1 MGDTHH
7 PASDSDQRAN
17 LSQSLGEY
25 PQLSTSE
32 LSASPKGF
40 QSRLSTSELSTSP
53 KGFQSQLSTNE
64 LSASSKDFQSRLSTR
79 EPSASPKGFQSQL
92 CTSELLASPKGFRSR
107 LSTSELSASPKG
119 FLSRLSTSELSASPK
134 GFQSRLS
141 TSELSASPKVFQSQ
155 LSTTLNLA
163 QGLSILT
170 IYKRALS
177 LAQGLSVPTI
187 YKRALSLTQGLS
199 VLTIYKQAL
208 SLAQGLLIP
217 TIYKRALS
225 LAQGLSIPTIYKRA
239 VSLAQGLSVP
249 TIYKRALSLA
259 QGLSIPTI
267 YKRAFGLAQRLLV
280 LTIYKRALSLIQGF
294 SIPTVYKQAL
304 GLALGLTVPTLVL
317 RLSDPTTQH
326 GTRPRPTTLT
336 IGMPTPVD
344 LGLPTW
350 SVSRASG
357 LNPQRSCRG
366 HTTSSEETTGSP
378 LKRLERVWNCVRHAE
393 PAHHRTEAHLHL
405 AHERRHRPGKARCRE
420 ESRRCEPRT
429 SPAST
434 QSPRSGSRR
443 PFEGEPTSVNVKR
456 VNLLNAMKYGFWM
469 TGSHSTPADKFNPN
483 AHRINYSDVVAENV
497 TMARK
502 LAGIAKAPFHDIC
515 ISNMEG
521 FWMTGSHSTPADK
534 FNPNTHGINYSDVV
548 AEKVTM
554 ARKLAGIAK
563 APFHDICISN
573 MEEQV
578 LQSKHPLWNYQG
590 AHAPPCAFPEDDLAI
605 GSAWLDVCTAG
616 LF

>member
-1 MGDTHH
+1 MQVIDRQTEAARKSIVRMLPRQRDMEFILQRNEIVIPHL
-7 PASDSDQRAN
+7 DQLTTLRLPQKVGQLIMMPRA
-17 LSQSLGEY
+17 
-25 PQLSTSE
+25 PC
-32 LSASPKGF
+32 PKSYHGGH
-40 QSRLSTSELSTSP
+40 TSP
-53 KGFQSQLSTNE
+53 LPTIYKR
-64 LSASSKDFQSRLSTR
+64 A
-79 EPSASPKGFQSQL
+79 
-92 CTSELLASPKGFRSR
+92 
-107 LSTSELSASPKG
+107 
-119 FLSRLSTSELSASPK
+119 
-134 GFQSRLS
+134 
-141 TSELSASPKVFQSQ
+141 
-155 LSTTLNLA
+155 LNLA

-199 VLTIYKQAL
+199 ILTIYKQAL
-208 SLAQGLLIP
+208 SLAQGLSIP
-217 TIYKRALS
+217 TIYKRAFS
-225 LAQGLSIPTIYKRA
+225 LAQGLSVLTIYKRA

-267 YKRAFGLAQRLLV
+267 YKLALGLAQGLLV

-294 SIPTVYKQAL
+294 LVPTVYKQAL
-304 GLALGLTVPTLVL
+304 GLTPGLTVPTLEQPSEG
-317 RLSDPTTQH
+317 RK
-326 GTRPRPTTLT
+326 TRIRVT
-336 IGMPTPVD
+336 IGVPTPAD
-344 LGLPTW
+344 LRLPTW
-350 SVSRASG
+350 SVSHASG
-357 LNPQRSCRG
+357 PNPVQRSCRG

-378 LKRLERVWNCVRHAE
+378 LKRLERIWNCVRHAK

-405 AHERRHRPGKARCRE
+405 AHERRHRPRKARCRE

-483 AHRINYSDVVAENV
+483 AHGINYSDVVAENV

-502 LAGIAKAPFHDIC
+502 LAGIAKAPFHDICISNMEGFWMTGSHSMPADKFNPNAHGINYSDMVTKNVTMAKKLVGIAKAPFHDIC

-554 ARKLAGIAK
+554 VRKLAGIAK

-578 LQSKHPLWNYQG
+578 LQSKYPLWN
-590 AHAPPCAFPEDDLAI
+590 
-605 GSAWLDVCTAG
+605 CTLHPWWVG
-616 LF
+616 